1 MGSWN
6 KTCGLSNL
14 PIMANESVYVWVLQR
29 NHNRTSQCETSWLYS
44 PVSLSFMAKYN
55 DYGSGENCTGVGV
68 EILMNAINANL
79 VEMPQG
85 ANAYHDIAVAKDNFD
100 IDLFFSAVQE
110 GRLYI
115 DWEGKR
121 QLDFVMMR
129 EDVVNHILENHSI
142 EVYCGTNKGNTGYDN
157 AYKVIKFQDVLN
169 DLSALLDKF
178 RSEDLVPGI
187 TGVMKNS
194 FKIEAAL
201 RASWQEQNHAGI
213 YLYHV
218 DNRSLTGWF
227 NMKEFIIDNMD
238 NHALLLTVLTNI
250 LKFSWINQFMTATRK
265 TWMPGGHEGSQ
276 DFDLDPY
283 RSLMSAI
290 SAAMDNI
297 DKLYQEEEE

>member
-14 PIMANESVYVWVLQR
+14 PIMAGESVYVWVLQK

-44 PVSLSFMAKYN
+44 PVSLSFMAKYD
-55 DYGSGENCTGVGV
+55 DYGSGDVEDGV
-68 EILMNAINANL
+68 EVDILMNAIKENL

-85 ANAYHDIAVAKDNFD
+85 ANACHDIAVAKDNFD

-110 GRLYI
+110 CRLYI
-115 DWEGKR
+115 DWGGKR

-129 EDVVNHILENHSI
+129 EDVVDHILKNHSI
-142 EVYCGTNKGNTGYDN
+142 DVYCGTIKGNTGYDN
-157 AYKVIKFQDVLN
+157 SYKVIKFQDVLN
-169 DLSALLDKF
+169 DLPALLDKF
-178 RSEDLVPGI
+178 RLADLFPGI

-201 RASWQEQNHAGI
+201 RASWQEKNHAGI
-213 YLYHV
+213 CLYHV
-218 DNRSLTGWF
+218 DNMNTTGWF

-238 NHALLLTVLTNI
+238 NHERLLTVLTNI
-250 LKFSWINQFMTATRK
+250 LKFSWINQFMTATRR

-276 DFDLDPY
+276 GQDLNPY